1 MPTAKDFRLPD
12 VGEGLAEADILH
24 WTVAPGDTVEVNQII
39 VEIETAKA
47 AVELPSP
54 YAGVVSVLHAAEG
67 DTLPVGAPLI
77 TIVVDA
83 SDESAASGGPASSA
97 AGQEPPAA
105 PPGSGR
111 APQDLAGPEAGP
123 TALLVGYGPR
133 AAGAARRRAARPPAA
148 TGPAAEA
155 PSPRAATAVG
165 VAVTPPAR
173 PSAKPPV
180 RKLAKDLG
188 VDLTAV
194 VPTGPHGTVSREDVH
209 RAALPATEPAV
220 GVHAPS
226 AEVNSRGETRLPIR
240 GVRKHMATAMV
251 ASAFTAPH
259 VTEFVTVDI
268 SETMRLREMVA
279 GRREF
284 AGTRISPM
292 LFVAKA
298 LLLALRRTPELN
310 SHWDEAR
317 QEIVLKHYVNLGI
330 AAATD
335 RGLVVPNIKDADL
348 LSLPELAH
356 AIGRLATT
364 AREGRTEP
372 RALTGGTVTL
382 TNVGVF
388 GVDTGTP
395 ILNPGEAA
403 ILAVG
408 AVRRTPWVVQ
418 DQAGERVEPRW
429 TTQLALSF
437 DHRLADGQQG
447 SRLLADTADVLR
459 EPGLAML

>member
-1 MPTAKDFRLPD
+1 MPTTEDFCLPD
-12 VGEGLAEADILH
+12 VGEGLTEADILQ

-54 YAGVVSVLHAAEG
+54 YAGTVAALHAAEG
-67 DTLPVGAPLI
+67 DTVPVGAPLI
-77 TIVVDA
+77 TIAVGTPDEHEGA
-83 SDESAASGGPASSA
+83 ARPAGSDQGAEGG
-97 AGQEPPAA
+97 
-105 PPGSGR
+105 R
-111 APQDLAGPEAGP
+111 

-133 AAGAARRRAARPPAA
+133 DAGTARRRTARPAASTGTAVAAPAPPRAGSLTTASAPAA
-148 TGPAAEA
+148 P
-155 PSPRAATAVG
+155 
-165 VAVTPPAR
+165 R

-188 VDLTAV
+188 VDLRTV
-194 VPTGPHGTVSREDVH
+194 PPTGPHGTISREDVH
-209 RAALPATEPAV
+209 LAATPV
-220 GVHAPS
+220 KAPS
-226 AEVNSRGETRLPIR
+226 GDSPSGSADVNSRGESRIAIR
-240 GVRKHMATAMV
+240 GVRKHMAAAMV

-259 VTEFVTVDI
+259 VTEFVTVDV
-268 SETMRLREMVA
+268 SETMRLRELMGA
-279 GRREF
+279 RREF
-284 AGTRISPM
+284 AGIRISPM

-298 LLLALRRTPELN
+298 LLLALRGTPELN
-310 SHWDEAR
+310 SVWDEAR

-348 LSLPELAH
+348 LSLPELAA
-356 AIGRLATT
+356 AIAQLAKT

-372 RALTGGTVTL
+372 RDLAGGTVTL

-403 ILAVG
+403 ILALG

-418 DQAGERVEPRW
+418 DQAGERIEPRW
-429 TTQLALSF
+429 TAQLALSF
-437 DHRLADGQQG
+437 DHRLADGRQG
-447 SRLLADTADVLR
+447 SRLLADVADLLR